1 MSRNAEIWANLQ
13 QLMSAPSAHYGEAVN
28 RRVEAVGMGGL
39 RLGLLLHAYQFE
51 PAPITAHALQTT
63 IPYYSTGPFK
73 EGFHKLVEQGF
84 LVGDGAY
91 RLTSKGRYALI
102 DIFSAAN
109 EALIHVENTLPQD
122 DLTRLH
128 ALLRQLDA
136 AVQHD
141 THVLE
146 KFCYQMQ
153 RQIVPANPP
162 SLLAEISD
170 FVSGLHAF
178 RCDCHRQSWQAHG
191 VSGPAWESLTT
202 LWRKEA
208 DSAETLA
215 EKLGKARPIRGYTRD
230 DYWVYLQE
238 LIAKGW
244 VVPQTGHPGKYK
256 LTAEG
261 THCRQASEDETDRL
275 FYRVWNAAET
285 DELEPLTLK
294 IVAHLTV
301 GVGVHSPTLLG
312 TQAGKN

>member
-1 MSRNAEIWANLQ
+1 MMSRHAEIWSNLQ
-13 QLMSAPSAHYGEAVN
+13 QLMSAPSVHYGEAVN
-28 RRVEAVGMGGL
+28 RRVEGVGMAGL

-63 IPYYSTGPFK
+63 IPYYATGPFK

-91 RLTSKGRYALI
+91 RLTAKGRYALI

-109 EALIHVENTLPQD
+109 EALIHIENTLPQD
-122 DLTRLH
+122 DLSRLH
-128 ALLRQLDA
+128 ELLRRLDSA
-136 AVQHD
+136 AQHD

-153 RQIVPANPP
+153 RHVVPANPP

-170 FVSGLHAF
+170 FVSSLYAF
-178 RCDCHRQSWQAHG
+178 RCDCHRQSWQGHG

-208 DSAETLA
+208 DSAEALA

-230 DYWVYLQE
+230 EYLVFLHE
-238 LIAKGW
+238 LVEKGW
-244 VVPQTGHPGKYK
+244 VTPQAGHFGKYE
-256 LTAEG
+256 LTGEG
-261 THCRQASEDETDRL
+261 IKIRQFAEDETDRL
-275 FYRVWNAAET
+275 FYAVWFGRDREL
-285 DELEPLTLK
+285 DEMEGLALRIVEGLK
-294 IVAHLTV
+294 VGE
-301 GVGVHSPTLLG
+301 GVGD
-312 TQAGKN
+312 